1 MRRSWSHPDSQ
12 ASAGRI
18 NHGHKDEVLDT
29 FPQRNPRDS
38 GYEQNYKQESPQ
50 TGAEFI
56 SEIQGTQDNRR
67 WTRRRKDRV
76 NGFKGCSCRL
86 PSRERVNSS
95 FNGL

>member
-18 NHGHKDEVLDT
+18 NHGHKGEVLET

-56 SEIQGTQDNRR
+56 SESKGHKIIGGGHDDEKIELTVL
-67 WTRRRKDRV
+67 KDV
-76 NGFKGCSCRL
+76 PADDPLVK
-86 PSRERVNSS
+86 E
-95 FNGL
+95 